1 MSTNPGLPAFILFA
15 VLVGGCGARAQTAG
29 LDEAIGPDGPAAPTI
44 SLTATQRGEIYKA
57 VMQQRVHRS
66 GGTIPAVIGAA
77 VPPSATLRDLPGGIA
92 FAVDGETADLKYAT
106 VADNVVVVDPIR
118 MRVVDVIQPGT
129 RP

>member
-1 MSTNPGLPAFILFA
+1 MRISSGLPAFILCG
-15 VLVGGCGARAQTAG
+15 VLVAGCGARAQSAG

-57 VMQQRVHRS
+57 AMQQRVRRS
-66 GGTIPAVIGAA
+66 GGMVPAVIGAA
-77 VPPSATLRDLPGGIA
+77 VPPSASLRDLPGGIA
-92 FAVDGETADLKYAT
+92 FAGDEETADLKYAT

-118 MRVVDVIQPGT
+118 MRVVDVIQPGA